1 MVTAAGRDRKVS
13 AVWYL
18 YACANRENML
28 VAWRVRAAPPEG
40 DSSSLTPPL
49 CLGARE
55 GTLPLGK
62 QHPSCTPARSVRVL
76 SAELSE
82 VLSGG
87 IRTCKSLGFPISNI
101 MHVLN

>member
-49 CLGARE
+49 FGSQRRDPALGEAASV
-55 GTLPLGK
+55 LY
-62 QHPSCTPARSVRVL
+62 SC
-76 SAELSE
+76 
-82 VLSGG
+82 
-87 IRTCKSLGFPISNI
+87 
-101 MHVLN
+101 